1 MDDYDRDSASKYND
15 RPDFLAWLRDEE
27 SKGKPMSNRD
37 MVNHLS
43 NNLWVFPVFP
53 AFPSN
58 YGLAC

>member
-1 MDDYDRDSASKYND
+1 MDDYDRDSASKCND

-43 NNLWVFPVFP
+43 NNLWVFQALCV
-53 AFPSN
+53 
-58 YGLAC
+58 

>member
-1 MDDYDRDSASKYND
+1 MDDYDRDSASKHND

-43 NNLWVFPVFP
+43 NNLWVFQAV
-53 AFPSN
+53 PSF
-58 YGLAC
+58 YRLAG